1 MARRTLYL
9 IRHAQQAEQ
18 TPVIDRF
25 GPSLTSLGREQA
37 RLLGERL
44 SGQRIDTIY
53 YSTLR
58 RAAETASILAEQIN
72 RGRQNEPV
80 EMSPSRLLWECIPVV
95 PAWGKEFFAET
106 PPEVIE
112 RHARQALLAYEKF
125 FRAWLGD
132 ECSQVIVSSGNL
144 IRYLALRA
152 LGAPPEL
159 WTNAD
164 IAHGSLT
171 IVTIDSDGHMMLAA
185 FNDTGHLPGGMV
197 T

>member
-9 IRHAQQAEQ
+9 IRHAQQEEPTA
-18 TPVIDRF
+18 TVDRF
-25 GPSLTSLGREQA
+25 GPSLTPLGREQA

-58 RAAETASILAEQIN
+58 RAAETASILAEEIN
-72 RGRQNEPV
+72 RGRQDDEV

-95 PAWGKEFFAET
+95 PSWGKEFFAEM
-106 PPEVIE
+106 PPEVLE
-112 RHARQALLAYEKF
+112 RHTRQARLAYEKF
-125 FRAWLGD
+125 FRSWLGV
-132 ECSQVIVSSGNL
+132 ECNQVMVSSGNL

-164 IAHGSLT
+164 IVHCSLT
-171 IVTIDSDGHMMLAA
+171 IVTIDPDGRTMLAA